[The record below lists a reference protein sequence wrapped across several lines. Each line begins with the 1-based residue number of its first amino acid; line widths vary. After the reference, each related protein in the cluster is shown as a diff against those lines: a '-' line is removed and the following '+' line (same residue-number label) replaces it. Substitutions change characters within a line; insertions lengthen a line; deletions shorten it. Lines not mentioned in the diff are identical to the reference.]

1 MPLPVE
7 FEILIPLIMA
17 LFFSLLYESD
27 NDDQKWAGLV
37 AMVLWLSNMLLWL
50 IISNYP
56 VISLVF
62 MAVWI
67 IYVIRL
73 VLDFFKPLKAKKR
86 MEGDRD

>member
-1 MPLPVE
+1 MALPVE
-7 FEILIPLIMA
+7 FEILIPLVVA

-27 NDDQKWAGLV
+27 TDDKKWAGLI

-50 IISNYP
+50 IISRYP

-67 IYVIRL
+67 IYVVRL
-73 VLDFFKPLKAKKR
+73 VISFFKPMENKR
-86 MEGDRD
+86 RLDGDTD